1 MESFSNKVKSEIA
14 IFNPKI
20 KNCCLYS
27 FLYGMTFP
35 QTIQNDV
42 ISVKSTF
49 VKNAHS
55 IHEKYK
61 QLFQKRESSY
71 SVTNKEILISSNVI
85 RFSTIAEINTNIF
98 KCQHCKEN
106 FFKGLFLSSGT
117 INSPDKTYRLELV
130 FSNHEHAKEIVEYV
144 SELGIKFNF
153 IVRGSKSVLYIKR
166 YEMIE
171 AYLALMGAS
180 NSAFDFINYKIEN
193 EVRNIANRAT
203 NCDSANINKSL
214 VATQKYINAI
224 NELIKS
230 GHFDELSQPLQ
241 EIAKE
246 RIKNS
251 DINLLELGKQF
262 SPPISKSG
270 VHHRLEKIYKFYLSL
285 QDK

>member
-14 IFNPKI
+14 ILNPKI

-35 QTIQNDV
+35 QIIQNDA
-42 ISVKSTF
+42 ISIKSTF
-49 VKNAHS
+49 VKNADS
-55 IHEKYK
+55 LHERFR
-61 QLFQKRESSY
+61 LLLQKKENSY
-71 SVTNKEILISSNVI
+71 FVTTKEILISSDVI
-85 RFSTIAEINTNIF
+85 RFSTIAEIDAKVF

-106 FFKGLFLSSGT
+106 FFKGLFLASGT

-130 FSNHEHAKEIVEYV
+130 FSSHVHAKEILEYV
-144 SELGIKFNF
+144 LALGIKFNLS
-153 IVRGSKSVLYIKR
+153 IRGNKSVLYIKK

-171 AYLALMGAS
+171 AFLALMGAS

-224 NELIKS
+224 NELIRT

-251 DINLLELGKQF
+251 DINLVELGKQF

-285 QDK
+285 EDK